1 MSFLGKIAE
10 SLFHLKA
17 DPGNQQLI
25 EKVHNHI
32 DTHGMD
38 FYRAVVEHLAIP
50 VSELES
56 PPRAPQL
63 ADPGENGL
71 RRHTW
76 KNFSGTQVAQPLKYF
91 KPSSLAELVTI
102 VQQAAAEKCEARAIG
117 SGHSHSDVAVTSG
130 FMVDTH
136 GLDRVLDLE
145 KALLKNPAEEA
156 TLFRA
161 ECGITVRDL
170 NAALDRAGKAL
181 INMGGYDGQTIIGAI
196 STSTHGSGI
205 DLGPLSSAVV
215 SVVLVGGDG
224 KMYQVEPV
232 DGITDPA
239 RFKAEHPEIEL
250 KQDDE
255 WFRSVA
261 VSLGCLG
268 IIYSVTLRVMRRYW
282 LSETRTVSTWN
293 EVRELL
299 RDGAVLHENRHFEV
313 LVNPYELKGQR
324 TCLITRRDFA
334 DEPTEPLAFRPH
346 RQMFADLL
354 ATLPGTREALLFLF
368 DEFPHLTPKIIDSAV
383 RQLRDDDYVNVSYEI
398 FNIGGANQIN
408 AYSAEI
414 AFPLTTCVDAIDRM
428 LEIADQNRRLGNL
441 YHTSPFALRF
451 VKASDSYMSMMFGR
465 DTCMVEIPMITG
477 TIGGK
482 EILQRYETAM
492 YAFGGRPHWG
502 QINYLTGSHGLIE
515 TMYPKLGEWLSV
527 FKQLNASG
535 MFDSVFTERCGFS
548 ESRFVGS

>member
-1 MSFLGKIAE
+1 MSFLAKIAE

-17 DPGNQQLI
+17 DPDNTSLI
-25 EKVHNHI
+25 EKVHDQI
-32 DTHGMD
+32 DTHGID

-56 PPRAPQL
+56 TAPRPQ
-63 ADPGENGL
+63 AAEAAGGGL
-71 RRHTW
+71 QRHTW
-76 KNFSGTQVAQPLKYF
+76 KNFSGTQTAQPLRYF
-91 KPSSLAELVTI
+91 KPSSLDELAAI
-102 VQQAAAEKCEARAIG
+102 VGRAAAEKCEVRAIG

-136 GLDRVLDLE
+136 GLNRVLDLE
-145 KALLKNPAEEA
+145 TALLKSPAEEA
-156 TLFRA
+156 TLFRV
-161 ECGITVRDL
+161 ECGITIRDL
-170 NAALDRAGKAL
+170 NAALDAAGKAL
-181 INMGGYDGQTIIGAI
+181 INMGGYDAQTIIGAS

-205 DLGPLSSAVV
+205 DLGPLSSSIV
-215 SVVLVGGDG
+215 SVVLVAGDG
-224 KMYQVEPV
+224 RIYQIEPA

-250 KQDDE
+250 KQDDD

-268 IIYSVTLRVMRRYW
+268 VIYSVTLRVMKKYW
-282 LSETRTVSTWN
+282 LTETRVVSDWDA
-293 EVRELL
+293 VRELL
-299 RDGAVLHENRHFEV
+299 RDGTVLHENRHFEV
-313 LVNPYELKGQR
+313 LINPYEVNGQR

-334 DEPTEPLAFRPH
+334 SPPTEPLVFRPH

-383 RQLRDDDYVNVSYEI
+383 RQLKDANYVNVSYEI

-414 AFPLTTCVDAIDRM
+414 AFPLTTYIAAVDRM
-428 LEIADQNRRLGNL
+428 LEIADQTRRLGNL

-451 VKASDSYMSMMFGR
+451 VKASDSYMSMQFGR

-515 TMYPKLGEWLSV
+515 AMYPKLGAWLSV
-527 FKQLNASG
+527 FKELNANG
-535 MFDSVFTERCGFS
+535 MFNSVFTERCGFS
-548 ESRFVGS
+548 ESRFS

>member
-1 MSFLGKIAE
+1 MSFLSKIAE

-17 DPGNQQLI
+17 DPDNNELI
-25 EKVHNHI
+25 EKVHDHI
-32 DTHGMD
+32 DTHGAD
-38 FYRAVVEHLAIP
+38 FFRAVVEHLSIP
-50 VSELES
+50 ASELQS
-56 PPRAPQL
+56 PGAEVSPA
-63 ADPGENGL
+63 AAGGTGL
-71 RRHTW
+71 QRQTW

-91 KPSSLAELVTI
+91 KPSSLDELAAI
-102 VQQAAAEKCEARAIG
+102 VQQAAQEQCQVRAIG
-117 SGHSHSDVAVTSG
+117 SGHSHSDVAVTSD

-136 GLDRVLDLE
+136 GLNRVLDLE
-145 KALLKNPAEEA
+145 TAVLKSPAEEA
-156 TLFRA
+156 TLFKV

-170 NAALDRAGKAL
+170 NSALDRAGKAL

-205 DLGPLSSAVV
+205 DLGPLSSAVA
-215 SVVLVGGDG
+215 SVVLIAGDG
-224 KMYQVEPV
+224 KIYQIEPA

-239 RFKAEHPEIEL
+239 RFKAEHPDIEL
-250 KQDDE
+250 KQDDD
-255 WFRSVA
+255 WFNSVA

-268 IIYSVTLRVMRRYW
+268 IVYSVTLRVMRKYW
-282 LSETRTVSTWN
+282 LTETRVVSSWG

-299 RDGAVLHENRHFEV
+299 RDGSVLHENRHFEV
-313 LVNPYELKGQR
+313 LINPYEVNGQR
-324 TCLITRRDFA
+324 TCLITRRDLA
-334 DEPTEPLAFRPH
+334 DEPAEPLVFRPH

-383 RQLRDDDYVNVSYEI
+383 RQLKDENYVNISYEI

-414 AFPLTTCVDAIDRM
+414 AFPLTTYIDAVDRM
-428 LEIADQNRRLGNL
+428 LEIADQNRRLGNQ

-451 VKASDSYMSMMFGR
+451 VKASGSYMSMQFGR
-465 DTCMVEIPMITG
+465 DTCMVEIPMVTG
-477 TIGGK
+477 TVGGK

-502 QINYLTGSHGLIE
+502 QINYLTGSHGLIKA
-515 TMYPKLGEWLSV
+515 MYPKLDAWLSV
-527 FKQLNASG
+527 FKELNSSG

-548 ESRFVGS
+548 ESRFV